1 MPSGVIIL
9 STAIS
14 KAVPPKTFSPTLL
27 ISSKIP
33 SIGLSISFFLSLA
46 LFFKNLLTSFLTFF
60 CNSFQRIYP
69 FNTSLS
75 FSLCPFRFYKDY
87 KLGIQTIRQ
96 ILKLKSKRKISSD
109 SNIIQFIFGKTQVLN
124 NYFNRKALDFV
135 HSLAFYMRFV
145 YLQNTSN
152 DHSF

>member
-1 MPSGVIIL
+1 MLNNFFSVLTLLFSIFLLFSFFLIFLFLSLSSTSLIMPSGVIIL

-14 KAVPPKTFSPTLL
+14 RAVPPKTFSPTLL

-69 FNTSLS
+69 FSTSLS
-75 FSLCPFRFYKDY
+75 FSFMP
-87 KLGIQTIRQ
+87 IP
-96 ILKLKSKRKISSD
+96 IL
-109 SNIIQFIFGKTQVLN
+109 
-124 NYFNRKALDFV
+124 
-135 HSLAFYMRFV
+135 
-145 YLQNTSN
+145 
-152 DHSF
+152 